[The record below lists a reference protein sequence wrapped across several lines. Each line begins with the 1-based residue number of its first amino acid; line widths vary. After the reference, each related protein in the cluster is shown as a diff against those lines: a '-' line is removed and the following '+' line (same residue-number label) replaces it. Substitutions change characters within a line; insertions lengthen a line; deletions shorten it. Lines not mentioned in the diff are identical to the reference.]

1 MLTAKEQT
9 DVRYWNTMD
18 NSLTICYMFLWIP
31 LSFAFYAKYKQDRIK
46 NAMYSSRI
54 ITIHLV
60 QLPFLIYVKS

>member
-1 MLTAKEQT
+1 MKSRIATCLF
-9 DVRYWNTMD
+9 M
-18 NSLTICYMFLWIP
+18 IP

-46 NAMYSSRI
+46 NATYRSRI